1 MLKKIIH
8 WSIAVFLLLGFAG
21 SIFSLNLS
29 LASAQTNDITVEVNG
44 HRFALE
50 SKPIIVN
57 DYAMLPLR
65 DTFQLFGCENIAW
78 DGQSKTVTAIS
89 GELVLKMQVDNKTAH
104 MNEEEVVLDQ
114 PAVLKNGRVYLPI
127 RFLSNTF
134 DSYIKYASGKIYII
148 TPFLYQNKQWY
159 AAATSLSNDMVA
171 WLNIQDYHKKE
182 LVTASHPWAKQVGDT
197 FYYGLYLPGSSIDSY
212 HLYRLSPNGEFQYL
226 MEMEGLTHH
235 YTIDQS
241 SLYYAYTP
249 STLNPSLSVIKQ
261 VDLTQEPMVKQAVGQ
276 ADFSYGCKLKLQKSS
291 DGGNLS
297 YQIEENQWEVK
308 PEGLY
313 AVGYASNAMVE
324 NTVKDI
330 DLLKQTYGYYFI
342 NPDTNE
348 HKMVKQL
355 ELEYY

>member
-21 SIFSLNLS
+21 SIFSLNIS
-29 LASAQTNDITVEVNG
+29 LALAQTNDITVEVNG
-44 HRFALE
+44 HTLALE
-50 SKPIIVN
+50 SKPIIIN

-89 GELVLKMQVDNKTAH
+89 GELVLKMQVDNKTTH
-104 MNEEEVVLDQ
+104 MNGEEVALDQ

-134 DSYIKYASGKIYII
+134 DSYINYSNGKVFIV
-148 TPFLYQNKQWY
+148 TPFLYKDSKWY
-159 AAATSLSNDMVA
+159 TSGTSLSNDMVA
-171 WLNIQDYHKKE
+171 WLDLQDYHKKE
-182 LVTASHPWAKQVGDT
+182 LVNTSYPMVKQVGDT
-197 FYYGLYLPGSSIDSY
+197 VYYGLYLSGAPIGKY
-212 HLYRLSPNGEFQYL
+212 HLYQLNPDGRFRYL
-226 MEMEGLTHH
+226 MQLEEGTHR
-235 YTIDQS
+235 YTVNDNY
-241 SLYYAYTP
+241 LYYVYTP
-249 STLNPSLSVIKQ
+249 SMLNPSLSVIKQ
-261 VDLTQEPMVKQAVGQ
+261 VDLTKEPMVKQAVGQ

-313 AVGYASNAMVE
+313 TVGYASNAMVE

-330 DLLKQTYGYYFI
+330 DLLEQTYGYYLI
-342 NPDTNE
+342 DLDSNE
-348 HKMVKQL
+348 HKMVKKL